1 MTQPL
6 NWTPDAIAD
15 LTGRTMLITGA
26 NSGLGLESTR
36 MLAGRGARVVMAC
49 RNLDKGR
56 QAMDEVRAAYPDAE
70 LDLMELDL
78 ADLNSVRAFAQAF
91 RQHYEKLDVLMNNG
105 GIMAPPLAHTKDGF
119 EMQLGVNH
127 LAHFALTGLL
137 LDQLEA
143 APDPRI
149 VLISSFAHRMGN
161 IYFDNLNAEKWY
173 KRWKFYGQSKL
184 ANLMHALELDRRL
197 RAEGSSIRA
206 VPVHPGYSATGLQR
220 TVAGGGFFNA
230 LFAQS
235 QTQGAYPQV
244 FAATSERAEA
254 GQYYGPHGFMEFW
267 GYPTEVGMRKLAKNE
282 AVADQLWTVSAEMTG
297 VDYLALDGP

>member
-1 MTQPL
+1 MTKPL
-6 NWTPDAIAD
+6 EWRPEEIPD
-15 LTGRTMLITGA
+15 LSGRTVLITGA

-49 RNLDKGR
+49 RNRDKGE
-56 QAMDEVRAAYPDAE
+56 QARDEVRAAHPEAR
-70 LDLMELDL
+70 LDLMQVDL
-78 ADLNSVRAFAQAF
+78 ADLGSVRDFAHAF
-91 RQHYEKLDVLMNNG
+91 RQHYERLDVLMNNG
-105 GIMAPPLAHTKDGF
+105 GIMAPPRQYTRDGF
-119 EMQLGVNH
+119 EMQFGVNH

-137 LDQLEA
+137 LDQLET

-149 VLISSFAHRMGN
+149 VLISSFAHRMGD

-173 KRWKFYGQSKL
+173 QRWKFYGQSKL

-197 RAEGSSIRA
+197 RADGSSIRA

-235 QTQGAYPQV
+235 QTKGAYPQV
-244 FAATSERAEA
+244 FAATSELAES
-254 GQYYGPHGFMEFW
+254 GHYYGPHGFMELW
-267 GYPTEVGMRKLAKNE
+267 GMPAEADMRKLAKNE
-282 AVADQLWTVSAEMTG
+282 EVADKLWQVSEEMTG
-297 VDYLALDGP
+297 VYYLDVD